1 MEDVIN
7 LVKDCF
13 AETDVGIPDTA
24 LDRAHR
30 IGRVY
35 KDESDQNIHGIIAKF
50 NNFRYR
56 SMFYKNR
63 KKLKGG
69 KRVRIDLTSN
79 RYNFLK
85 KTNKCSNKTYENG
98 EHCLY
103 ICRRKL
109 QTKSCEYGKWGRDIL
124 R

>member
-1 MEDVIN
+1 MGQYSRRQCLRIEGIVKTRKEKVEDVTN

-13 AETDVGIPDTA
+13 AEVDVDIPDTV

-30 IGRVY
+30 IGPVY
-35 KDESDQNIHGIIAKF
+35 KDESDQSIHGIIVKF

-63 KKLKGG
+63 KKLKRG

-79 RYNFLK
+79 RYNLLK
-85 KTNKCSNKTYENG
+85 KS
-98 EHCLY
+98 
-103 ICRRKL
+103 
-109 QTKSCEYGKWGRDIL
+109 
-124 R
+124 